1 MTKRNPGRRELRAG
15 YSLVEVTL
23 ALLVVAIGLTAT
35 FALFPEGLRAA
46 RAAVDDTEI
55 GMFAEYVFTTMDLA
69 AGKVGADWDVIDT
82 DEFRSLML
90 SRHVSA
96 SNFELRDGGG
106 VEVFY
111 WYPDYYGLQT
121 GDYAASGLQGF
132 WTSAFTYTL
141 DIIEGGWRDGREGQ
155 DTGRPISAVLKVWPG
170 EYPQGTT
177 PQGEPRIF
185 YREILPLREGAGDDR
200 PETSDRRLEKDRRR
214 KTTKHVKCA
223 K

>member
-1 MTKRNPGRRELRAG
+1 MNRKGQRRKARAG

-35 FALFPEGLRAA
+35 FALFPEGLRAT

-55 GMFAEYVFTTMDLA
+55 AMFAEYVFTTLDLTA
-69 AGKVGADWDVIDT
+69 AKKGGDYGTGTGWSINDT
-82 DEFRSLML
+82 DDFKSLML
-90 SRHVSA
+90 SRYAAPSKLQLEA
-96 SNFELRDGGG
+96 DGN
-106 VEVFY
+106 VHTFY
-111 WYPDYYGLQT
+111 WIPDYYGLAS
-121 GDYAASGLQGF
+121 GDYEASELHEF

-185 YREILPLREGAGDDR
+185 YREILPLR
-200 PETSDRRLEKDRRR
+200 
-214 KTTKHVKCA
+214 
-223 K
+223 